1 MSYLTFGYLTSGY
14 LRISFRG
21 LPYEVMFHYVKSC
34 SKSVPYIWVYFGTR
48 FALCKQGF
56 TSCCSNVP
64 IKIEGLGVGDFRR
77 TRVPSVISLSTS
89 AVLVSVDVKTWTAT
103 KQDSIVADEVT
114 DNKKADRGSGK
125 FVKSLLQGNMQYR
138 DIINCRQKIYNWL
151 SQSAYRWNHSQDLVP
166 TIDLPRFTREFS
178 MYEDLFNV
186 YVEEFIKVYPQAVS
200 NQAMQQGDLYDSSD
214 YPSAE
219 EVRRKFSLNLYVSE
233 VPEQDFRCQIS
244 NELARDLKINY
255 QRQTEGIVKNV
266 LSQQIDRVTKV
277 MESISHCCG
286 YKEFT
291 SIETGEVTQQKRKI
305 YGSTLQKAKE
315 LCETYSQFKLIDNE
329 DSRKLNETIESLGN
343 VLSGVSSEQLKE
355 STVARKRVK
364 EGIDEI
370 LNKFI

>member
-1 MSYLTFGYLTSGY
+1 
-14 LRISFRG
+14 
-21 LPYEVMFHYVKSC
+21 
-34 SKSVPYIWVYFGTR
+34 
-48 FALCKQGF
+48 
-56 TSCCSNVP
+56 
-64 IKIEGLGVGDFRR
+64 
-77 TRVPSVISLSTS
+77 
-89 AVLVSVDVKTWTAT
+89 
-103 KQDSIVADEVT
+103 
-114 DNKKADRGSGK
+114 
-125 FVKSLLQGNMQYR
+125 
-138 DIINCRQKIYNWL
+138 
-151 SQSAYRWNHSQDLVP
+151 
-166 TIDLPRFTREFS
+166 
-178 MYEDLFNV
+178 MYEDLFNGF
-186 YVEEFIKVYPQAVS
+186 VEDFIKVYPQAVS

-214 YPSAE
+214 YPSAD

-233 VPEQDFRCQIS
+233 VPEQDFRCQVS

-291 SIETGEVTQQKRKI
+291 SAKTGEVTQQKRKI

-315 LCETYSQFKLIDNE
+315 LCETYSQFKLLDND

-370 LNKFI
+370 LGKFI

>member
-1 MSYLTFGYLTSGY
+1 MYDNQVLTELTTPKH
-14 LRISFRG
+14 L
-21 LPYEVMFHYVKSC
+21 
-34 SKSVPYIWVYFGTR
+34 
-48 FALCKQGF
+48 
-56 TSCCSNVP
+56 
-64 IKIEGLGVGDFRR
+64 
-77 TRVPSVISLSTS
+77 ISLSTS